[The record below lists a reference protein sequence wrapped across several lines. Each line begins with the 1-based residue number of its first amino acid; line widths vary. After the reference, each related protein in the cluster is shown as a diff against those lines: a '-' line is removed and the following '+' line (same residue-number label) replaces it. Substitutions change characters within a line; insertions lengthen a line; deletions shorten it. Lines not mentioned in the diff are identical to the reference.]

1 MTNENNN
8 AVIEEK
14 KPRLMPTVRDRLFFV
29 AVLVACFTLFSLSL
43 GGFGV
48 GNSIYFV
55 LLYILSAV
63 YLSPWKIKR
72 GFPVLCGVLGFM
84 LSIGFSVSAY
94 QPVISFL
101 SVIAVEVLYLIFI
114 GGITDNLVYGSETV
128 AVTKDAVRIVFSDA
142 VEECGAPF
150 RSNRKKADG
159 AVVLRNLV
167 RIALGI
173 SVSVPVI
180 AVVLPLLME
189 SSPAFDKFLTA
200 IFKARHNNTL
210 WHVLGA
216 LALAPF
222 TCGMLFSQ
230 KYKTAKKKVKID
242 EGFKKWEGF
251 DSVGVLAFISVIS
264 VVYVLYVVSQL
275 GYFFSAFA
283 GEIPD
288 AVKTAADYARRG
300 FFELCIVSAIN
311 FVLMLVVLFKT
322 NKGGVYKHCRALAVF
337 VAGFSGMLIVT
348 ALSKM
353 LLYIKLYGLTVKR
366 ILPSVFMLVLLFA
379 FALAVVR
386 VFVTR
391 LPYMRY
397 FTVFCA
403 VLLILM
409 SYADLGAVSAN
420 YNAHAYLDKDYAWH
434 TDSIEI
440 DYLTELGVSA
450 VPALVRLAEE
460 ADNASVRESALSAAH
475 AIMKSRSEEDKTEW
489 KRFNI
494 NSYLAERA
502 YSDIEK

>member
-1 MTNENNN
+1 
-8 AVIEEK
+8 
-14 KPRLMPTVRDRLFFV
+14 
-29 AVLVACFTLFSLSL
+29 
-43 GGFGV
+43 
-48 GNSIYFV
+48 
-55 LLYILSAV
+55 
-63 YLSPWKIKR
+63 
-72 GFPVLCGVLGFM
+72 
-84 LSIGFSVSAY
+84 
-94 QPVISFL
+94 
-101 SVIAVEVLYLIFI
+101 
-114 GGITDNLVYGSETV
+114 
-128 AVTKDAVRIVFSDA
+128 
-142 VEECGAPF
+142 
-150 RSNRKKADG
+150 
-159 AVVLRNLV
+159 
-167 RIALGI
+167 
-173 SVSVPVI
+173 
-180 AVVLPLLME
+180 
-189 SSPAFDKFLTA
+189 
-200 IFKARHNNTL
+200 
-210 WHVLGA
+210 
-216 LALAPF
+216 
-222 TCGMLFSQ
+222 
-230 KYKTAKKKVKID
+230 
-242 EGFKKWEGF
+242 
-251 DSVGVLAFISVIS
+251 
-264 VVYVLYVVSQL
+264 
-275 GYFFSAFA
+275 
-283 GEIPD
+283 
-288 AVKTAADYARRG
+288 
-300 FFELCIVSAIN
+300 
-311 FVLMLVVLFKT
+311 
-322 NKGGVYKHCRALAVF
+322 
-337 VAGFSGMLIVT
+337 MLIVT

>member
-1 MTNENNN
+1 
-8 AVIEEK
+8 
-14 KPRLMPTVRDRLFFV
+14 MPKARDRLFFA
-29 AVLVACFTLFSLSL
+29 AVLAACFTLFSLSL

-55 LLYILSAV
+55 LLYVISAV
-63 YLSPWKIKR
+63 YLWPWKIKR

-84 LSIGFSVSAY
+84 LSLGFSISAY
-94 QPVISFL
+94 QPAISFL

-114 GGITDNLVYGSETV
+114 GGITDNLVYGSETL
-128 AVTKDAVRIVFSDA
+128 AVSKDAVRIIFNDA
-142 VEECGAPF
+142 IEECGAPF

-159 AVVLRNLV
+159 AVVFRNLV
-167 RIALGI
+167 KISLGI

-189 SSPAFDKFLTA
+189 ANPTFDKFLTA
-200 IFKARHNNTL
+200 IFKARHNDTL

-230 KYKTAKKKVKID
+230 KYKKAVKKKKTD

-264 VVYVLYVVSQL
+264 ALYVLYVISQFS
-275 GYFFSAFA
+275 YFFSAFS

-288 AVKTAADYARRG
+288 AVKTAADYARKG

-311 FVLMLVVLFKT
+311 FVLMLIVLFKT
-322 NKGGVYKHCRALAVF
+322 KTGGVYKYCRALAVF
-337 VAGFSGMLIVT
+337 VAGFSAMLIIT

-353 LLYIKLYGLTVKR
+353 LLYIKLYGLTVRR

-386 VFVTR
+386 VYVTR

-397 FTVFCA
+397 FAVFCA

-409 SYADLGAVSAN
+409 SYADIGAVAAN
-420 YNAHAYLDKDYAWH
+420 YNVNAYLNEDYAWH
-434 TDSIEI
+434 TESIEI
-440 DYLTELGVSA
+440 DYLRELGVSA

-460 ADNASVRESALSAAH
+460 TDDEAVRGNALSAAH
-475 AIMKSRSEEDKTEW
+475 VIMKSRSEEEKTEW

-502 YSDIEK
+502 YSDIEDIEK